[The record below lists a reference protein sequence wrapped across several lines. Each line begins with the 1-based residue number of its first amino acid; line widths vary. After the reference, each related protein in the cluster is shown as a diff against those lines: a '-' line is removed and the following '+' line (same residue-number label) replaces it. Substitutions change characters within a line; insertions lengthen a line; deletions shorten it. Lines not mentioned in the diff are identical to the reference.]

1 MQHKLIKKYSFFI
14 AFFIASLTSAQH
26 SSKMNVVV
34 DAENKM
40 LHIKQSLTYNNT
52 SNDTLSE
59 IIINDWNHAFSSK
72 NSLLALH
79 FSDEFIRA
87 FHLAKEIDRGY
98 TKIQLII
105 DAHQNSIRWE
115 RQNKRIDLV
124 KVILNSPI
132 LPCKSETL
140 FLEYSVKIPNE
151 KFTKYGFD
159 KDGNL
164 ILKHWYLSPSQYKN
178 KKFIQQSNEN
188 LDDIPNALT
197 DFEIEIETPS
207 HLKLSSNLNEENQ
220 LLSDDKN
227 YYSLK
232 ASNKQEAAL

>member
-178 KKFIQQSNEN
+178 KKFIFNTFS
-188 LDDIPNALT
+188 
-197 DFEIEIETPS
+197 
-207 HLKLSSNLNEENQ
+207 
-220 LLSDDKN
+220 
-227 YYSLK
+227 
-232 ASNKQEAAL
+232 